1 MALKSSGSG
10 AGAGLYDRIY
20 DLVAI
25 VPRGR
30 VVTYGAIAEIVG
42 GCTPRMVGYAM
53 AATPW
58 WRNVPWQRVINS
70 QGKVSPRLH
79 GTGHVSQRELLEKE
93 GIVFDARDRVDL
105 DRYGWSGPTR
115 TRKRASRT
123 GGGSCASRQRK
134 GSSRDAGRGSGSRS
148 GSPASRPPLRQARPA
163 RRRSTGSTRS
173 PR

>member
-1 MALKSSGSG
+1 MALKSSGGS
-10 AGAGLYDRIY
+10 AGEGLYDRIY
-20 DLVAI
+20 DWVAR

-30 VVTYGAIAEIVG
+30 VVTYGAIAAIVG

-58 WRNVPWQRVINS
+58 WRNLPWQRVINS

-79 GTGHVSQRELLEKE
+79 GTGHLSQRELLEKE
-93 GIVFDARDRVDL
+93 GIVFDARGRVDL
-105 DRYGWSGPTR
+105 ERYGWSGAA
-115 TRKRASRT
+115 RARRRAAPP
-123 GGGSCASRQRK
+123 GGRPCASLQP
-134 GSSRDAGRGSGSRS
+134 GESSRDVGRGRGSRS
-148 GSPASRPPLRQARPA
+148 GSRASRPPSR